1 MYSLKQALEKH
12 NIKCKIKKR
21 SKLSNN
27 IYTFSE
33 YSKKIDIYYIYANN
47 FVVDIFIN
55 IKSTNKIIWY
65 NIIKNN
71 NIEILEN
78 LNSDFSDIKLNC
90 NDKIL
95 EISNNI
101 KNFYQNL
108 EIVSKFIFLIDKMNK
123 FFSNKFI
130 ISMVDSSN
138 KFIISM
144 INSSKKK
151 SIKIIDNKTN
161 ITKNRLIDIFNNII
175 LKNYFFENA
184 KSNFLA
190 QKVFNNFNNKV
201 DFNSNKENKIIQA
214 FYFSNFD
221 NSQVLSIDINKLVYF
236 NLYLSYK
243 SLSLSKLKNFF
254 LNLETGF
261 IDFNN
266 FNIENLSSIESNL
279 LFSILKSYLFL
290 IKIF

>member
-1 MYSLKQALEKH
+1 MYSLKQALKKH

-78 LNSDFSDIKLNC
+78 LNSDFSDIKLNY

-130 ISMVDSSN
+130 ISMVDSS
-138 KFIISM
+138 
-144 INSSKKK
+144 KKK

-175 LKNYFFENA
+175 LKNYFFVNA

-221 NSQVLSIDINKLVYF
+221 NSQVHSIDINKLVYF

>member
-1 MYSLKQALEKH
+1 MYSLKQALKKH

-33 YSKKIDIYYIYANN
+33 YFKNIDIYYIYANN
-47 FVVDIFIN
+47 FVVDILIN

-108 EIVSKFIFLIDKMNK
+108 EIVSKFIFLIDEINK

-130 ISMVDSSN
+130 ITMVAPH
-138 KFIISM
+138 
-144 INSSKKK
+144 NSSKKK
-151 SIKIIDNKTN
+151 AIKIIDNKIN

-175 LKNYFFENA
+175 LKKYFFENA

-221 NSQVLSIDINKLVYF
+221 INQVHNIDINKLVYF
-236 NLYLSYK
+236 NLYLSYE

-254 LNLETGF
+254 LNLENGF

-266 FNIENLSSIESNL
+266 FNNKILTFIESNL

>member
-1 MYSLKQALEKH
+1 MYSLKQALKKH

-130 ISMVDSSN
+130 ISMVDSS
-138 KFIISM
+138 
-144 INSSKKK
+144 KKK

-175 LKNYFFENA
+175 LKNYFFVNA

-221 NSQVLSIDINKLVYF
+221 NSQVHSIDINKLVYF

>member
-90 NDKIL
+90 NNKIL

-138 KFIISM
+138 KFIIPM
-144 INSSKKK
+144 IDSSKKK

-175 LKNYFFENA
+175 LKKYFFENA

-221 NSQVLSIDINKLVYF
+221 NSQLLSIDINKLVYF

-254 LNLETGF
+254 LNLETGL